1 MATYMAKATEMDR
14 KWYIVDAAN
23 KPLGRVASEV
33 AKILKG
39 KHKPTYTPHVDCGDH
54 VIVLN
59 ADKVILTGKKL
70 TDKYYRHHTG
80 WVGGLKEVQYATLMK
95 ENPEFA
101 FERAVKGML
110 PATTLGRNAMKRLR
124 VYRGTEHKHQAQK
137 PEVLNLD

>member
-1 MATYMAKATEMDR
+1 MATYMAKATELDR

-39 KHKPTYTPHVDCGDH
+39 KHKPVYTPHVDCGDH

-70 TDKYYRHHTG
+70 TDKYYRYHTG

-101 FERAVKGML
+101 FELAVKGML
-110 PATTLGRNAMKRLR
+110 PATTIGRNALKRLR

>member
-59 ADKVILTGKKL
+59 ADKVILRKAGVIPTK
-70 TDKYYRHHTG
+70 
-80 WVGGLKEVQYATLMK
+80 
-95 ENPEFA
+95 
-101 FERAVKGML
+101 
-110 PATTLGRNAMKRLR
+110 
-124 VYRGTEHKHQAQK
+124 K
-137 PEVLNLD
+137 PESQK